1 MTNNTRNIAGTILI
15 TDPQSQMIWKPN
27 NLKKNVFRRKKTKQH
42 NQDNQGRLMLPM
54 REGEDQ
60 YV

>member
-27 NLKKNVFRRKKTKQH
+27 N
-42 NQDNQGRLMLPM
+42 
-54 REGEDQ
+54 
-60 YV
+60 